1 MDSKSFGIKF
11 CGIKICGI
19 MFFGIFFFW
28 DQSLLD
34 SNSVVSKS
42 TLGKLSKK
50 KSRENNENGILGRGV
65 SDLIHFFKTLH
76 KSEKGGVER
85 QSLYFIKYQT
95 RPFFT
100 WISLLFGCIFV
111 YMTDFYLN

>member
-1 MDSKSFGIKF
+1 MFLFTHLRKLEIKY
-11 CGIKICGI
+11 KVV
-19 MFFGIFFFW
+19 MEV
-28 DQSLLD
+28 LL
-34 SNSVVSKS
+34 S
-42 TLGKLSKK
+42 TWIAILREAIKK

-76 KSEKGGVER
+76 KSENGGVER